1 MNIPRP
7 ATTSLQVDEEM
18 QLQLEQ
24 ELADWGAPATRD
36 GIPGL
41 VYVYSVWTGKWP

>member
-1 MNIPRP
+1 MVTTMNIPWP

-36 GIPGL
+36 GKGA
-41 VYVYSVWTGKWP
+41 VGV